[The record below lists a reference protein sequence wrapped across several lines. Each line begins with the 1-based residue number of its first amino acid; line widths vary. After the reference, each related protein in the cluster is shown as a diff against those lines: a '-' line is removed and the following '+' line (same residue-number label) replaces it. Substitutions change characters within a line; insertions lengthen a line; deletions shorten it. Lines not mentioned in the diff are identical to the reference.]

1 MTEDEKR
8 DLARG
13 RIIRLRQEAQED
25 LTGAECRAKQL
36 VRGLRKWID
45 YFDGEGTPLPMS
57 CPSQEELMAVDED
70 IKDAKARLS
79 NLQLGI
85 VDSSR

>member
-1 MTEDEKR
+1 
-8 DLARG
+8 
-13 RIIRLRQEAQED
+13 
-25 LTGAECRAKQL
+25 
-36 VRGLRKWID
+36 
-45 YFDGEGTPLPMS
+45 MS